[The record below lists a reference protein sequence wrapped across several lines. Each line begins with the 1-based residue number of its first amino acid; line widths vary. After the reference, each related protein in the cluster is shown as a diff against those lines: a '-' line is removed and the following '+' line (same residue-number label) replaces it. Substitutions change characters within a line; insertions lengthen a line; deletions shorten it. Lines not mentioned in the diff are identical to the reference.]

1 MVIDD
6 LEIWLVAEDNLIDD
20 SLLFA
25 VISEGDLMHN
35 CSILLLVID
44 DFEIWLVAEDNLVDD

>member
-1 MVIDD
+1 M
-6 LEIWLVAEDNLIDD
+6 ETWLVAEDNLIDD

-44 DFEIWLVAEDNLVDD
+44 DFESWLVAEDNLVDD